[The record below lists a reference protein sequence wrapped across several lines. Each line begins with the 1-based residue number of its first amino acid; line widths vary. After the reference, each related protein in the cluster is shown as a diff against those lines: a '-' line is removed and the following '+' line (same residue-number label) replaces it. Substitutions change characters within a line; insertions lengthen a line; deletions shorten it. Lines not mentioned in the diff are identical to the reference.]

1 MKNYFFTFILLS
13 CLIYAQTDQQKDRAY
28 KNFESKCR
36 STTLKGLPKPQ
47 WVDKE
52 TYLKE
57 AKFYPVY
64 FIDYNPQINKQDWNI
79 DPDKFLVVY
88 KDNLSSYIDLGISEY
103 SNVSNLYGQN
113 KFANR
118 LLELYKTSSND
129 FKIGYLTDLYYPS
142 TGTLPNLLLSENN
155 KFTDKEHL
163 HQSINEVISSHYSS
177 IAKYEA
183 EKKSDNLRKNLSAD
197 EIIKGIKAYFRSY
210 EYYCPKDTSLVL
222 NKFIENLEIG
232 TGGLTKKQKVL
243 LLDGLNSEIGKKSA
257 ITTQNTQK
265 DLGDFSVY
273 NVNYSDLA
281 NKILK
286 PQQIKNYEQY
296 MDIHFPKYLHKQYG
310 RYIFGEINLIHSKI
324 VKGFGNNKETEKLP
338 YFNEFVL
345 KQYRDCGCNIENKG
359 IQIKI

>member
-28 KNFESKCR
+28 KNFESKCN
-36 STTLKGLPKPQ
+36 STILKGLSKPQ

-52 TYLKE
+52 TYLAE

-64 FIDYNPQINKQDWNI
+64 FIDYNSQTNKQDWKI

-103 SNVSNLYGQN
+103 SNVSNMYGQN

-118 LLELYKTSSND
+118 LLELYKTPFID

-142 TGTLPNLLLSENN
+142 IGTLPNLLLSESN
-155 KFTDKEHL
+155 KFIDKEHL
-163 HQSINEVISSHYSS
+163 HQSINDVISSHYSS
-177 IAKYEA
+177 ITQYEA
-183 EKKSDNLRKNLSAD
+183 EKQSNNLRRNLSAD
-197 EIIKGIKAYFRSY
+197 KIIQGIKAYFRSY

-222 NKFIENLEIG
+222 SKFIENLEIG
-232 TGGLTKKQKVL
+232 TGGITEKQKTL
-243 LLDGLNSEIGKKSA
+243 ILDKLNSEIRKKAA
-257 ITTQNTQK
+257 IKSQNTQM
-265 DLGDFSVY
+265 DLGDFSIY
-273 NVNYSDLA
+273 NVNYYVIA

-286 PQQIKNYEQY
+286 PQQISNYGQY
-296 MDIHFPKYLHKQYG
+296 MDIHFPRYLHKQYG
-310 RYIFGEINLIHSKI
+310 RYIYGEINLIHSKI
-324 VKGFGNNKETEKLP
+324 VKGFDNNKETEKLP
-338 YFNEFVL
+338 YFKEFVL
-345 KQYRDCGCNIENKG
+345 KQYKDCGCNIENKA